1 MKASDVIR
9 LLIRVVALA
18 LWADTLMS
26 AFQPGGIFQAM
37 TLDANGATGL
47 VMTSLLL
54 AAALFFG
61 SERPIIMVLR
71 WCGVGERAIVR
82 QVALLSVLLTAMY
95 WLDGSTYVW
104 LRNETIQGLA
114 YSHTM
119 APSYSLS
126 ILPATLW
133 SALLFWCPCTAWA
146 RRLQFSAA
154 GQTDWP
160 DGLAGRRASPS
171 GASGLSNSL
180 ARCDPIGVVPLYK
193 PGARSLALVPA
204 PASCPQR
211 PGSGGIPPIFP
222 VPNCLDHKSAG
233 SQPRSTG
240 DGADPCPADFVP
252 GWDSDAGRMAR
263 SVRWNRTPDGLSGR
277 ARMGPSYLRIRGL
290 HRAGFSVAS
299 DFSDRHRQCSHLR
312 SANRPL
318 LPRLHFDFSPV
329 GGAGVSSPVRPEAV
343 LAVAN
348 WHGGPLTM

>member
-160 DGLAGRRASPS
+160 GGEPHLPVPQVCRILWRVATLSVLFRSISPVQEVSLWYRLQPVAHSAPDLAEYHRFFLCQIVWITSQR
-171 GASGLSNSL
+171 GLSLGLLATERTHALRILCPGGTQTQGEWLVLCGGIGLLMVFPGALEWAHLICEYGACIAQGFPWRVIFLTVIANAHTFVVPI
-180 ARCDPIGVVPLYK
+180 ARCCLGFILISVP
-193 PGARSLALVPA
+193 
-204 PASCPQR
+204 
-211 PGSGGIPPIFP
+211 
-222 VPNCLDHKSAG
+222 
-233 SQPRSTG
+233 
-240 DGADPCPADFVP
+240 
-252 GWDSDAGRMAR
+252 W
-263 SVRWNRTPDGLSGR
+263 
-277 ARMGPSYLRIRGL
+277 
-290 HRAGFSVAS
+290 
-299 DFSDRHRQCSHLR
+299 
-312 SANRPL
+312 
-318 LPRLHFDFSPV
+318 
-329 GGAGVSSPVRPEAV
+329 AV
-343 LAVAN
+343 LAFLLPFVRRRSLRSPTGTVA
-348 WHGGPLTM
+348 H